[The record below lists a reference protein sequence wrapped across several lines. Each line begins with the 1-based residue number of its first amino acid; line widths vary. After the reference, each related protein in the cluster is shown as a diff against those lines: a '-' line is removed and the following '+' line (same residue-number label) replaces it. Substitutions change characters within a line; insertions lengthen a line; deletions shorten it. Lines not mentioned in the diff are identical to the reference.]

1 MSDYIYNHVKFKSA
15 TIIPLVSKYISCTD
29 LSSILPSQQF
39 NHPPLCHCSWLFDR
53 LSFGASLNCNNSSCL
68 SLKVHFELLLKFF
81 ISSKTRFLLHSI
93 SMVFRSDSQRWVS
106 LVRKTTTVRSKRFW
120 EASEMASLFMT
131 ATSTIT
137 AGNI

>member
-29 LSSILPSQQF
+29 LFDSQTDPRQQF
-39 NHPPLCHCSWLFDR
+39 NHPPLCHCSWLFYR

-81 ISSKTRFLLHSI
+81 IHQKHEFSLYLYGFQIGQSKMGI
-93 SMVFRSDSQRWVS
+93 SGEKNNNSEVQEILRGLRNGISVHDS
-106 LVRKTTTVRSKRFW
+106 
-120 EASEMASLFMT
+120 
-131 ATSTIT
+131 
-137 AGNI
+137 NIYNNSR